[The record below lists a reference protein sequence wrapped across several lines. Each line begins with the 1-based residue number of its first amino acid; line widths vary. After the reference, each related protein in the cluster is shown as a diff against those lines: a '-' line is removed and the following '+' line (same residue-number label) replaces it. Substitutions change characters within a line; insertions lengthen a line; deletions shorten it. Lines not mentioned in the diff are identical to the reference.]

1 MTSLSP
7 TDSVTALEENSSQPF
22 ADRPTFEQVVQ
33 HMLEQA
39 LKEKYPELTIDLSK
53 TRLAVPDAA
62 AKGWNF
68 QPFMPLVLD
77 YLALGTPIDFSPQG
91 ALDCYLS
98 DSPPSRLWS
107 GNRRLDITVVEKCLL
122 ELPWIVPIGLEDALT
137 RYWNGDISTTALSE
151 TTLRISRW
159 RGLSDTLRNG
169 LHIRRL
175 QQPGLSVPARQAL
188 DQIARWPERA
198 QRFQANA
205 SPVYAYGLKS
215 TVTRGSTTIEL
226 PGTDILLV
234 HYTEYGLT
242 LLLCSPGGTVQPFES
257 MDAVNRYR
265 GEQIAKRYVVDT
277 VTCQRYELAGDAFEA
292 QAAMI
297 LGQQLVDLR
306 AMQLPARIGLAD
318 LKALYSELS
327 DPSRYLRDLPGLTPQ
342 ASARLDALR
351 PDWLKKASPTDEAH
365 FRRATLALASATKN
379 ASAQT
384 DITDINAYT
393 VDALLTEME
402 KINDSSPNKVS
413 TSQFHPDDI
422 ELIFTVSAGFP
433 GTVGISEK
441 RTMSLTQLAI
451 ANLVGRPSGHL
462 KISHRKGFVL
472 PAWLTQELITEK
484 NGLIERVDI
493 GATYPQYLRKELLGD
508 SPQARKHQQVF
519 AEQLSA
525 QLPLQALQQMLNHEH
540 GLSRQGLQLIEA
552 LLQPD
557 AEDRQVEGRPVV
569 IRHLAFLRKPQAQ
582 PDIVGNMFIVEA
594 KDAKTGPHLL
604 YRPLC
609 KPSLVEF
616 ATQQAL
622 LQAIATAG
630 DVQKSVLT
638 WMSDAA
644 RPVYANG
651 GFKEPHIVRFLQGDE
666 FTAPEKPAPATL
678 AIDGVNEELLQ
689 YLKNGKLLQ
698 YLYGCNAQALVTQAD
713 RNSVSNSESRW
724 AMLLEGGG
732 LLFNTLLFP
741 LLRGPAMAIAWLWNL
756 MASASHDLPA
766 LASEDPATR
775 ESAFVDFLVNLA
787 LLTSHVFSGP
797 APSRAPIAESL
808 KEQAMR
814 PPAPRVIA
822 EQWPAPAKPDIL
834 EGAVTLP
841 DAHADTLSQILD
853 LSFTSAHHRLT
864 PEQRTQ
870 LRNMTV
876 PRPMTLP
883 EPFSVGAFN
892 GLYVIDSKWHA
903 LVDET
908 LFRVIPEIQGD
919 KLVVRV
925 VDPLDPLIPGPQ
937 LQSDGQG
944 NWSMDLDLRLRGGM
958 PPKRIA
964 EQRRL
969 KDQRRT
975 QLNDDLAGFLFRQPE
990 QYAALRVAEQVLKKV
1005 EEGSTYTEAQRAP
1018 KRQTFYTLIEQQ
1030 IDIRRKLLDS
1040 MPERDELNISL
1051 PADRVRELLGDVA
1064 SYAGIASEAT
1074 HTEHQALQVENS
1086 RFLPPAPE
1094 VLRNHTESYLDYLK
1108 KTLDINSRRIR
1119 WLELNEEHLE
1129 KLFNQGSAGVK
1140 VYEKLT
1146 KNRPL
1151 DAINSMTA
1159 KSLQMSTLN
1168 LLSLKNPGSSLSVYM
1183 YRVFEPLGKQVRT
1196 HSDLHLY
1203 ELTPS
1208 EELLVLESLSE
1219 QYARTLDHLQGMRT
1233 LYPDDIN
1240 QPYFNQLTE
1249 LMESLYQDASSKLA
1263 TEVKPEPE
1271 PERVKQPPK
1280 RPNAAEG
1287 RPRKKVIKTRNNGVL
1302 IGDFKPAGTSLP
1314 IDVVEL
1320 RSDINDEV
1328 VATYSLHDDVWDPV
1342 DVRKPEPAAAP
1353 VPAPAPKTRRV
1364 ETISRDAR
1372 KLLGQLNQRLRRAED
1387 YKTRCRYPQEIEEI
1401 LNNEASRFR
1410 ALSDELDKAIASS
1423 QTPRTPEDGALRTQL
1438 TDAITRLTNRGSTL
1452 RTELSLSLPPTD
1464 GNLRY
1469 LFEKD
1474 LIQVARLG
1482 GREALAGARK
1492 DFLQEYAV
1500 NDRDGFPLW
1509 YAHFHYEAVDTPK
1522 AHYSVAHLK
1531 TNAQRR
1537 EHYYSLLAKASNPY
1551 AVIDVHRGQIGRS
1564 LAQSRFLPLAP

>member
-7 TDSVTALEENSSQPF
+7 ADSVSALEENRSQPF

-39 LKEKYPELTIDLSK
+39 LKEKYPELAIDLSK
-53 TRLAVPDAA
+53 TRLAVPNAA

-77 YLALGTPIDFSPQG
+77 YLALGTPVDFSSRG
-91 ALDCYLS
+91 TLDCYLS

-159 RGLSDTLRNG
+159 RCLSDTLRNA

-188 DQIARWPERA
+188 DQIVRWPERA

-215 TVTRGSTTIEL
+215 TVTRGSTTEL

-242 LLLCSPGGTVQPFES
+242 VLLCSPGGTVQPFES

-265 GEQIAKRYVVDT
+265 GEQIAKRYVADT

-297 LGQQLVDLR
+297 LGQQLADLR
-306 AMQLPARIGLAD
+306 AVQLPARIGLAD

-342 ASARLDALR
+342 TSTRLVALR
-351 PDWLKKASPTDEAH
+351 PDWLKKASPSDEAN
-365 FRRATLALASATKN
+365 FRRATLALASATNN

-384 DITDINAYT
+384 DITDIHAYT

-402 KINDSSPNKVS
+402 KINDSSPNKVL
-413 TSQFHPDDI
+413 TNQFHPDDI
-422 ELIFTVSAGFP
+422 ELIFTVSSGFP
-433 GTVGISEK
+433 GTAGISEK

-462 KISHRKGFVL
+462 NISHRKGLAL
-472 PAWLTQELITEK
+472 PAWLTQELITGK

-493 GATYPQYLRKELLGD
+493 GATYPDYLREELLGD

-519 AEQLSA
+519 AEQVSA

-540 GLSRQGLQLIEA
+540 GLSRQGLQFIEA

-569 IRHLAFLRKPQAQ
+569 IRHLAFQRQPQAQ
-582 PDIVGNMFIVEA
+582 PDIVSNMFIVEA

-609 KPSLVEF
+609 TPSLMEF
-616 ATQQAL
+616 ATQQVL
-622 LQAIATAG
+622 LQAIATTG
-630 DVQKSVLT
+630 DLQKSVLT
-638 WMSDAA
+638 WMTDAA

-651 GFKEPHIVRFLQGDE
+651 GFKEPHIVHFLQGDE

-678 AIDGVNEELLQ
+678 AIDGGNEELLQ
-689 YLKNGKLLQ
+689 YLNNGQLLQ

-756 MASASHDLPA
+756 MASASHDIPA

-775 ESAFVDFLVNLA
+775 EAAFVDFLVNLA

-797 APSRAPIAESL
+797 APSRAPIAESR

-841 DAHADTLSQILD
+841 DAHTNILSQILD

-870 LRNMTV
+870 LRNMEV
-876 PRPMTLP
+876 PRPKALP
-883 EPFSVGAFN
+883 EPYRVGAFD
-892 GLYVIDSKWHA
+892 GLYVIERKWHA
-903 LVDET
+903 LVDGR

-919 KLVVRV
+919 KVVVRI
-925 VDPLDPLIPGPQ
+925 VDPLDPLTLGPT

-944 NWSMDLDLRLRGGM
+944 NWSMDLGLRLRGGM

-969 KDQRRT
+969 KDQRRKE
-975 QLNDDLAGFLFRQPE
+975 LNDDAAGFAIQKPK
-990 QYAALRVAEQVLKKV
+990 QWAALGVAEQVLKKV

-1018 KRQTFYTLIEQQ
+1018 RRQTFYTLVEQHV
-1030 IDIRRKLLDS
+1030 DIRQKLLDS
-1040 MPERDELNISL
+1040 RRERDDLGISL
-1051 PADRVRELLGDVA
+1051 SGEHIRELMV
-1064 SYAGIASEAT
+1064 EAAQCT
-1074 HTEHQALQVENS
+1074 GLAADATSAEYQTLNNEYS
-1086 RFLPPAPE
+1086 RFSFPTPD
-1094 VLRNHTESYLDYLK
+1094 VVVNQRESYFNFLK
-1108 KTLDINSRRIR
+1108 KTIDVNGRRIR
-1119 WLELNEEHLE
+1119 WLELNEKYLE
-1129 KLFNQGSAGVK
+1129 ELLNLGSAGAK
-1140 VYEKLT
+1140 EYERLT
-1146 KNRPL
+1146 KDRPL
-1151 DAINSMTA
+1151 AAVNSIDA
-1159 KSLQMSTLN
+1159 KSLQMTTLN
-1168 LLSLKNPGSSLSVYM
+1168 VLSLKKSGGLADYM
-1183 YRVFEPLGKQVRT
+1183 YRVFEPLAKHVHT
-1196 HSDLHLY
+1196 HAELHTY

-1208 EELLVLESLSE
+1208 EELQVLESLSE
-1219 QYARTLDHLQGMRT
+1219 QYARALDHLQGMRT

-1263 TEVKPEPE
+1263 IEVKPEPE
-1271 PERVKQPPK
+1271 PERRKRPPK
-1280 RPNAAEG
+1280 RPQAAEG
-1287 RPRKKVIKTRNNGVL
+1287 RPQKKVIKTRKNGVL
-1302 IGDFKPAGTSLP
+1302 IGDFKPAGTRLP

-1320 RSDINDEV
+1320 RADNDKD
-1328 VATYSLHDDVWDPV
+1328 VAIYSLHEDEWDPV
-1342 DVRKPEPAAAP
+1342 DVRQPEPAAAP

-1372 KLLGQLNQRLRRAED
+1372 KLLGQLDQRLHRAED

-1401 LNNEASRFR
+1401 LNNEAGRFR
-1410 ALSDELDKAIASS
+1410 ALSDEFDNAFAIL
-1423 QTPRTPEDGALRTQL
+1423 QTPRTPADNTLSTRLA
-1438 TDAITRLTNRGSTL
+1438 DAITRLANRGSAL
-1452 RTELSLSLPPTD
+1452 RTELSLALPPTD

-1469 LFEKD
+1469 LLEKN

-1482 GREALAGARK
+1482 ERKALTGARK

-1500 NDRDGFPLW
+1500 NDRDGFPIW
-1509 YAHFHYEAVDTPK
+1509 YAHFHYEAMDTPK
-1522 AHYSVAHLK
+1522 ADYNVAHLK
-1531 TNAQRR
+1531 TKAQRR
-1537 EHYYSLLAKASNPY
+1537 EHYHSLLAKANSPY

>member
-7 TDSVTALEENSSQPF
+7 ADSVSALEEISSQLF

-53 TRLAVPDAA
+53 TRLAVPNAA

-77 YLALGTPIDFSPQG
+77 YLALGTPVDFSPQG

-107 GNRRLDITVVEKCLL
+107 GNRRLDVTVVEKCLL

-159 RGLSDTLRNG
+159 RCLSDTLRNA

-188 DQIARWPERA
+188 DQIVRWPERA

-205 SPVYAYGLKS
+205 SPVYAYGLKH
-215 TVTRGSTTIEL
+215 TVTRGSTTTEL
-226 PGTDILLV
+226 PGTDVLLA

-257 MDAVNRYR
+257 MDAVIRYR

-292 QAAMI
+292 QAVMI
-297 LGQQLVDLR
+297 LGQQLADLR
-306 AMQLPARIGLAD
+306 AMQLPARIGLAE

-342 ASARLDALR
+342 TSTRLVALR
-351 PDWLKKASPTDEAH
+351 PDWLKNASSTDEAN
-365 FRRATLALASATKN
+365 FRRATLALASATNN
-379 ASAQT
+379 ASEQT

-413 TSQFHPDDI
+413 TSQFHPDDV

-433 GTVGISEK
+433 GTAGISEK
-441 RTMSLTQLAI
+441 RTLSLTQLAI

-462 KISHRKGFVL
+462 NIRHRKGLAL
-472 PAWLTQELITEK
+472 PAWLTQALITDK

-493 GATYPQYLRKELLGD
+493 GATYPEYLREELMGD
-508 SPQARKHQQVF
+508 SPQAQKHQQVF
-519 AEQLSA
+519 AEQVSA
-525 QLPLQALQQMLNHEH
+525 QLPLQALQQMLNNEH
-540 GLSRQGLQLIEA
+540 GMSRQGLRFIEA

-569 IRHLAFLRKPQAQ
+569 IRHLAFLRQPQAQ
-582 PDIVGNMFIVEA
+582 PDIVNNMFIVEA

-609 KPSLVEF
+609 TPSLMEF

-630 DVQKSVLT
+630 DVQKSVLI

-678 AIDGVNEELLQ
+678 ATGGGNEELLQ
-689 YLKNGKLLQ
+689 YLNNGQLLQ
-698 YLYGCNAQALVTQAD
+698 YLYGCNAKALVTQAD
-713 RNSVSNSESRW
+713 RNLVSNSESRW

-741 LLRGPAMAIAWLWNL
+741 LLRGPAMAIAWLWSL
-756 MASASHDLPA
+756 MASASHDIPA

-787 LLTSHVFSGP
+787 LLTSHLSSIP

-822 EQWPAPAKPDIL
+822 EQWPAPAKPGIQ
-834 EGAVTLP
+834 EGAVALP
-841 DAHADTLSQILD
+841 DAHANDQGQILD

-870 LRNMTV
+870 LRNMEV
-876 PRPMTLP
+876 PRPKTLP
-883 EPFSVGAFN
+883 EPYRVGAFK

-903 LVDET
+903 LIDGR
-908 LFRVIPEIQGD
+908 LFRVIPETQGN
-919 KLVVRV
+919 KVVVRI
-925 VDPLDPLIPGPQ
+925 VDPLDPFTLGPQ

-944 NWSMDLDLRLRGGM
+944 NWSMDLGLRLRGGM

-969 KDQRRT
+969 KDQRRKE
-975 QLNDDLAGFLFRQPE
+975 LLDDLAGFALQQPK
-990 QYAALRVAEQVLKKV
+990 QHAAVSVAEQVLKKV

-1018 KRQTFYTLIEQQ
+1018 KRQTLYTLLEQQ
-1030 IDIRRKLLDS
+1030 VDIRRKLLDS
-1040 MPERDELNISL
+1040 MPERDELKISL
-1051 PADRVRELLGDVA
+1051 PADRVRELMGDVA
-1064 SYAGIASEAT
+1064 GYASIASEAT
-1074 HTEHQALQVENS
+1074 ASEYQALNDENS
-1086 RFLPPAPE
+1086 RLLPPTPE
-1094 VLRNHTESYLDYLK
+1094 VLLNHTESYFDYLK
-1108 KTLDINSRRIR
+1108 KTIDINSRRIR
-1119 WLELNEEHLE
+1119 WLELSEEYLE
-1129 KLFNQGSAGVK
+1129 KLLNQGSAGAK
-1140 VYEKLT
+1140 VYEQLT
-1146 KNRPL
+1146 KGRPL
-1151 DAINSMTA
+1151 DAVNSITA

-1168 LLSLKNPGSSLSVYM
+1168 LLSLKNSGGLSDYM
-1183 YRVFEPLGKQVRT
+1183 YRVFRPLGKQVHT
-1196 HSDLHLY
+1196 HAELHTY

-1208 EELLVLESLSE
+1208 EELQVLESLSE
-1219 QYARTLDHLQGMRT
+1219 QYARALDHLQGMRT

-1263 TEVKPEPE
+1263 IEVKPEPE
-1271 PERVKQPPK
+1271 PERRKRPPK
-1280 RPNAAEG
+1280 RPKAAEG
-1287 RPRKKVIKTRNNGVL
+1287 RPQKKVIKTRNNGVL
-1302 IGDFKPAGTSLP
+1302 IGDFKPAGTRLP

-1320 RSDINDEV
+1320 RADNNKD
-1328 VATYSLHDDVWDPV
+1328 VAIYSLHEDVWDPV
-1342 DVRKPEPAAAP
+1342 DVRQPEPAAAS
-1353 VPAPAPKTRRV
+1353 VPAPAPRTRRV

-1372 KLLGQLNQRLRRAED
+1372 KLLGQLDQRLRRAED

-1410 ALSDELDKAIASS
+1410 ALSDELDNAIASS

-1438 TDAITRLTNRGSTL
+1438 TDAITRLTNRGSAL

-1469 LFEKD
+1469 LFEKN

-1482 GREALAGARK
+1482 ERKALTGARK

-1500 NDRDGFPLW
+1500 NDRDGFPIW

-1522 AHYSVAHLK
+1522 ADYSVAHLK
-1531 TNAQRR
+1531 TKAQRR
-1537 EHYYSLLAKASNPY
+1537 EHYHSLLAKANNPY

-1564 LAQSRFLPLAP
+1564 LAQGKFLPLAP